1 MQKETKELISI
12 IANAKDSNK
21 AIEIAFALLVA
32 FEKQKA
38 ENKAMSK

>member
-1 MQKETKELISI
+1 MQEETKKLISI

-21 AIEIAFALLVA
+21 AIEIAVALLGA

-38 ENKAMSK
+38 ENKAMCK